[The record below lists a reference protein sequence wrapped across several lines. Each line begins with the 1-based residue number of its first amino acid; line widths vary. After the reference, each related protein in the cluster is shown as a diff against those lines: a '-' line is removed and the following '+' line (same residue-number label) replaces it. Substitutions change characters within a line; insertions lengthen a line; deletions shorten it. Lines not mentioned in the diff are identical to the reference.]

1 VDDSITGTEK
11 DDDTTASPP
20 AEELSLLPN
29 DLQDVDASESDVEVS
44 VYRHRHGQS
53 AERSSS
59 SKARR
64 SQSLDDVRIEDAVN
78 EMVSDKI
85 YGDDSSTNGNGDNSE
100 TFTAVSEEVE
110 ESLGNTDDDQQ
121 TAGMSENGSH
131 NVRIIPVVRAD
142 SFKEAMRSSQ
152 LGVPDYSRTFSQP
165 PPATSMVDFSR
176 DSRSSWV
183 MPVFPSLEEVFN
195 EWFTS
200 AMARTGSLGSSS
212 GTPLGRSQSE
222 TSTSSGRGVQMRRPS
237 HNSTG
242 DQTSPLNTPEFHNKR
257 LTRLFNFGPTHLGT
271 ISGSSDSLDS
281 AETTDD
287 WMNSRTEFSAASR
300 LPPGFETGLFDRD
313 FGFRPSLFSRMPHS
327 LSDSRFSRHSFHPE
341 TLSAS
346 GMGLSDA
353 GKVVRTHSD
362 SRRLQSGSGSTS
374 RVIPVKVITSQSSP
388 SETVKV
394 DSQSGAAGY
403 KVTGDQRFVE
413 SKTTNVAEDECD
425 SSSEHN
431 TAPASKHSSHFTQSG
446 SRLPAGFLTGFVPNV
461 SDADVA
467 WHSKSDG
474 RSDANTRNVT
484 VVSVS
489 EKDEDCKVRVIPIT
503 QERNAASSKTQT
515 RRQRNTKGR
524 VIPVMV
530 QSSHEGNAALANDD
544 AHRSSNPTASRTVP
558 VAIPVTVMQSDGKTA
573 ASTSNAEN
581 VSGSH
586 RHTVSSGNYL
596 PLCYDDD
603 EGEQT
608 VKKILQEM
616 TIKRLPIRD
625 TVRLLNMKSSRSM
638 DFDDAKRHAIREESP
653 ISGDR
658 TTSVNAPTANLLP
671 TGFWVGNP
679 SQSRPHD
686 SSAQAASVSVTGDL
700 IRKRLNLFDA
710 GDSN

>member
-1 VDDSITGTEK
+1 M
-11 DDDTTASPP
+11 
-20 AEELSLLPN
+20 PN
-29 DLQDVDASESDVEVS
+29 DLENVDASESDVEVS
-44 VYRHRHGQS
+44 VYRRRHGQS

-59 SKARR
+59 SIGRR
-64 SQSLDDVRIEDAVN
+64 SQSLDDVRIDDIVN
-78 EMVSDKI
+78 DMVSDKI
-85 YGDDSSTNGNGDNSE
+85 YGDDSSVNGNGDNGE
-100 TFTAVSEEVE
+100 TFTAGSEEVE

-121 TAGMSENGSH
+121 TAGMSENGSQ

-165 PPATSMVDFSR
+165 PPATSTAEFSR

-200 AMARTGSLGSSS
+200 AMSRTGSLGSSS

-222 TSTSSGRGVQMRRPS
+222 ASTSSGRGVQMRRPS
-237 HNSTG
+237 RNNTG

-281 AETTDD
+281 SETTDD
-287 WMNSRTEFSAASR
+287 WVNSRTEFSAASR

-313 FGFRPSLFSRMPHS
+313 FGFRPSLFSRMPQS
-327 LSDSRFSRHSFHPE
+327 LSDSHFSRHSFHPE
-341 TLSAS
+341 TFSAFGTGS
-346 GMGLSDA
+346 SDA

-362 SRRLQSGSGSTS
+362 SRRLQSDSGSTS
-374 RVIPVKVITSQSSP
+374 RVIPVKVITSQSSTG
-388 SETVKV
+388 ETIKV
-394 DSQSGAAGY
+394 DSESGAAGF
-403 KVTGDQRFVE
+403 KATGDERFVE
-413 SKTTNVAEDECD
+413 SKNTNVAEDECD
-425 SSSEHN
+425 SSSEQN
-431 TAPASKHSSHFTQSG
+431 TVPASKHSSYFTQS
-446 SRLPAGFLTGFVPNV
+446 SSHLPAGFLTGFVPNV
-461 SDADVA
+461 SGADVS
-467 WHSKSDG
+467 WHSKSGG
-474 RSDANTRNVT
+474 RSDTDSRHVT

-489 EKDEDCKVRVIPIT
+489 EKDEDCKVRVVPIT
-503 QERNAASSKTQT
+503 QDRNATSSKAQT
-515 RRQRNTKGR
+515 RRQRSTKGR

-530 QSSHEGNAALANDD
+530 QSAHESNVANSIDD
-544 AHRSSNPTASRTVP
+544 ARRSTNPTTSRTVP
-558 VAIPVTVMQSDGKTA
+558 VAIPVTIMQSDGKTA
-573 ASTSNAEN
+573 ASTSNAKN
-581 VSGSH
+581 VSDSH

-608 VKKILQEM
+608 VKRILQEM

-625 TVRLLNMKSSRSM
+625 TVRLLNMKTSRSM
-638 DFDDAKRHAIREESP
+638 DFDEAKRHAVREESP

-658 TTSVNAPTANLLP
+658 TTSVTALTANLLP

-679 SQSRPHD
+679 SQSRPPPD